1 MSSSLETDKMM
12 EENGEDS
19 KGNKDNDGWEE
30 YFLTMY
36 HRYFPVDTR
45 PWLCPVDY
53 SYEDHKGVLRKYELT
68 SVSSRIFVTLETSD
82 SCKLGSYIYQLV
94 MAVIILNII
103 VNVLMTL
110 PNYRNVPVS
119 SCSSPA
125 CDNDATLCPGETVC
139 EPAVEPYLNEI
150 DDWCVILFSIEYG
163 LRVLTVCTVANRLAG
178 LIPRGFDEE
187 ERIFAE
193 MENRAVRDPKQM
205 TWYRTL
211 YCYCTTARN
220 IIDFVAILPFYIT
233 LIDPGNSSSL
243 SFIRILRLFRVLRA
257 FNGGANTGVINMIG
271 KTVKSSMEIIIFV
284 LMIMTLFVFIYGS
297 IIFSLESG
305 TYVVNSDYPNGAYVL
320 KNSEGDYFRSSVTD
334 TFTGMYWAVITM
346 TTVGYGDIVP
356 HTDIGKLVSVTCAF
370 VGILFMALPIA
381 ILGSKV
387 TLEYAKLEGKSK
399 VEKEQ
404 RRLAIVERRLSRTG
418 GRGAS
423 AKLQKV
429 REGKI
434 HSSSASTAA
443 AKDRATVE
451 DRDSPLTQVD
461 VDSTSYKTSSPPQ
474 SAKQISVD
482 ASSTKAGEVELA
494 GLQGGALGTDMDS
507 PRRGATSVKH
517 AVQNLNKNAQRPVPL
532 MDQRKL
538 AEAAGEV
545 EARYEL
551 ENDANVGLFG
561 KRRNVGTDALELV
574 ISRLVEDL
582 TDDDMIIG
590 SKDRKQSL
598 EELMRHLK
606 GLSEAV
612 KADLEA
618 DYRRSMLLVDG
629 AEVLLHAASKTHSIQ
644 LSISE
649 AAEDEVDGSDVDQ

>member
-1 MSSSLETDKMM
+1 MPTAKESDKMIDQDHDVPN
-12 EENGEDS
+12 E
-19 KGNKDNDGWEE
+19 NKDDETWEE
-30 YFLTMY
+30 YFITMY
-36 HRYFPVDTR
+36 HRYFPEDSR
-45 PWLCPVDY
+45 PWLCPINY
-53 SYEDHKGVLRKYELT
+53 KYEDHKGVMRKYELT
-68 SVSSRIFVTLETSD
+68 SISSRVFVTLETSD

-110 PNYRNVPVS
+110 PMYRNVHVT
-119 SCSSPA
+119 SCASPA
-125 CDNDATLCPGETVC
+125 CDNDATLCPGETIC

-163 LRVLTVCTVANRLAG
+163 LRVLTVCSVANRLAG
-178 LIPRGFDEE
+178 LVPRGFDEE
-187 ERIFAE
+187 ERIFSE
-193 MENRAVRDPKQM
+193 MENRAVRDPRQM
-205 TWYRTL
+205 SWYRTL
-211 YCYCTTARN
+211 YGYCTTARN

-233 LIDPGNSSSL
+233 LIDPGNTSSL

-284 LMIMTLFVFIYGS
+284 LMIMTLFIFIYGS

-320 KNSEGDYFRSSVTD
+320 KNTEGDYFRSSVTD

-404 RRLAIVERRLSRTG
+404 RRLAIVERRLSHKG
-418 GRGAS
+418 VKGAS
-423 AKLQKV
+423 VKLQKV
-429 REGKI
+429 KESKI
-434 HSSSASTAA
+434 NSINARTAA
-443 AKDRATVE
+443 ATERAARSRSSSLPISDGGSMNVNEPRSPQTVE
-451 DRDSPLTQVD
+451 PSSRDVSDTK
-461 VDSTSYKTSSPPQ
+461 STE
-474 SAKQISVD
+474 I
-482 ASSTKAGEVELA
+482 ELA
-494 GLQGGALGTDMDS
+494 GLEEGDFISSSSDGDTISAKKVV
-507 PRRGATSVKH
+507 R
-517 AVQNLNKNAQRPVPL
+517 NLENRSQKIAPPT
-532 MDQRKL
+532 DQRKL
-538 AEAAGEV
+538 AQAAGEI
-545 EARYEL
+545 EARYEV
-551 ENDANVGLFG
+551 ENDGGGGLFG
-561 KRRNVGTDALELV
+561 KRRDVKTDALELV
-574 ISRLVEDL
+574 ITRLVDEL
-582 TDDDMIIG
+582 TDDDMVIG
-590 SKDRKQSL
+590 ANDRKESL
-598 EELMRHLK
+598 DELTRHLR

-618 DYRRSMLLVDG
+618 DYRRTLLLVES
-629 AEVLLHAASKTHSIQ
+629 AEVLLNAATKAQRIKM
-644 LSISE
+644 SISE
-649 AAEDEVDGSDVDQ
+649 AVEDEVDGSDIDD